1 MPNIK
6 SIDTIFKLY
15 NFTDEDIITF
25 NYITEIINNFHK
37 INIPKITVD
46 NYLEISLQNLYLW
59 LFYFGYLN
67 RNNSLEMYSKML
79 IRYNTIKWDDYI
91 PNTINFNESKKL
103 ITQNI
108 NELKE
113 AVVS

>member
-46 NYLEISLQNLYLW
+46 NYLEISLQNL
-59 LFYFGYLN
+59 
-67 RNNSLEMYSKML
+67 
-79 IRYNTIKWDDYI
+79 
-91 PNTINFNESKKL
+91 
-103 ITQNI
+103 
-108 NELKE
+108 
-113 AVVS
+113 